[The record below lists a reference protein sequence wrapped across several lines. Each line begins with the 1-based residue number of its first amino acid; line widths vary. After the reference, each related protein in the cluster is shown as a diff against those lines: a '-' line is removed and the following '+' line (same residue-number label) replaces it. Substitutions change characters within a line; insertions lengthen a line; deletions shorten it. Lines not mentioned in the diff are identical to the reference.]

1 MRFVIDLAIKNLK
14 RRRRRTMFTVAGIA
28 MGVWLTLAF
37 FGVTNSITQ
46 TN

>member
-14 RRRRRTMFTVAGIA
+14 RRRHKDDVYVAGIM

-37 FGVTNSITQ
+37 LE
-46 TN
+46 